1 MYFQILRQNNGNY
14 VRRYTTHSKNA
25 SPTFAKSLNKSRIKF
40 FDIMKKKLASVSL
53 LLLAFAANAQMTTM
67 STAPSIEKPEYN
79 KWSIE
84 LNGGVNKPTRAM
96 TPGYATES
104 LNLFHGDLGV
114 RYMFNPKFGVKL
126 DVGYDQFTEK
136 NNTPDFESRYVR
148 ASLQGVINVG
158 RALNFETWT
167 NTIGILA
174 HGGFGVSQI
183 STETGFGG
191 QDYMA
196 HGIAGLTGQIKL
208 SNRVALTGDL
218 TGIINGRQNWNFDG
232 MGNTTTDSFDG
243 ILLNASVGL
252 TFYLGKNEKHADWY
266 SEENERLNK
275 LEDRVTTIET
285 GLIDSDKDG
294 VADLY
299 DLEPNTIAGVAVNT
313 KGQSID
319 NNQNGVP
326 DELESYLEKTYGQN
340 GKDATNSTVEELIN
354 GGYVN
359 VYFDFNSSKP
369 TNASLSG
376 VDFLVKYLKNNPGKS
391 ADIIGYADEIG
402 KTSYNTQLSRKRAEA
417 VKKVAVNAGI
427 DASRL
432 NVIANGEDTSVN
444 KNSKE
449 ARQIVRR
456 VTFQVK

>member
-1 MYFQILRQNNGNY
+1 MA
-14 VRRYTTHSKNA
+14 TTSTK
-25 SPTFAKSLNKSRIKF
+25 P
-40 FDIMKKKLASVSL
+40 SVDQE
-53 LLLAFAANAQMTTM
+53 F
-67 STAPSIEKPEYN
+67 N

-96 TPGYATES
+96 TPGYTTES
-104 LNLFHGDLGV
+104 ANFFHGDLGV
-114 RYMFNPKFGVKL
+114 RYMFNPKFGLKL
-126 DVGYDQFTEK
+126 DVGYDQFKEK
-136 NNTPDFESRYVR
+136 KNTPDFESRYVR
-148 ASLQGVINVG
+148 ASLQGVVNVG

-167 NTIGILA
+167 NTIGLLA

-196 HGIAGLTGQIKL
+196 HGIAGLTGQIRL

-218 TGIINGRQNWNFDG
+218 TGIVNGRQNWNFDG
-232 MGNTTTDSFDG
+232 MGNTTTGSFDG
-243 ILLNASVGL
+243 VLLNASVGL
-252 TFYLGKNEKHADWY
+252 TFYLGKNQKHADWVG
-266 SEENERLNK
+266 E
-275 LEDRVTTIET
+275 EDRIGELEKRVDLIET

-319 NNQNGVP
+319 TNQNGVP
-326 DELESYLEKTYGQN
+326 DELESYLDKTYEKKGA
-340 GKDATNSTVEELIN
+340 GTATNNTVEELIN

-402 KTSYNTQLSRKRAEA
+402 SSSYNTELSRKRAEA

>member
-1 MYFQILRQNNGNY
+1 
-14 VRRYTTHSKNA
+14 
-25 SPTFAKSLNKSRIKF
+25 
-40 FDIMKKKLASVSL
+40 MKKKLVSASL
-53 LLLAFAANAQMTTM
+53 LLLSFAAGAQNMATT
-67 STAPSIEKPEYN
+67 STKPIVDQEYN

-96 TPGYATES
+96 TPGYTTES
-104 LNLFHGDLGV
+104 LNFFHGDLGV
-114 RYMFNPKFGVKL
+114 RYMFNPKFGLKL
-126 DVGYDQFTEK
+126 DVGYDQFKEK
-136 NNTPDFESRYVR
+136 KDTPDFESRYVR
-148 ASLQGVINVG
+148 ASLQGVVNVG

-167 NTIGILA
+167 NTIGLLA

-252 TFYLGKNEKHADWY
+252 TFYLGKNERHADWVG
-266 SEENERLNK
+266 E
-275 LEDRVTTIET
+275 EDRIGELEKRVDLIET
-285 GLIDSDKDG
+285 GLLDTDKDG

-299 DLEPNTIAGVAVNT
+299 DLEPNSIAGVAVNT

-326 DELESYLEKTYGQN
+326 DELESYLDKTYEKKGA
-340 GKDATNSTVEELIN
+340 GTATNNTVEELIN

-402 KTSYNTQLSRKRAEA
+402 NTNYNTELSRKRAEA
-417 VKKVAVNAGI
+417 VKKVAINAGI

>member
-1 MYFQILRQNNGNY
+1 
-14 VRRYTTHSKNA
+14 
-25 SPTFAKSLNKSRIKF
+25 
-40 FDIMKKKLASVSL
+40 MKKKLASVSL
-53 LLLAFAANAQMTTM
+53 VLLSFAANAQNMATT
-67 STAPSIEKPEYN
+67 STQPSIDAPAYN

-84 LNGGVNKPTRAM
+84 LNGGVNKPVRAM
-96 TPGYATES
+96 TPGYSSET
-104 LNLFHGDLGV
+104 LGLFHTDLGV
-114 RYMFNPKFGVKL
+114 RYMFNPKFGLKL
-126 DVGYDQFTEK
+126 DVGYDQLQER
-136 NNTPDFESRYVR
+136 NDTPEFDSKYYR
-148 ASLQGVINVG
+148 ASLQGVVNLG

-167 NTIGILA
+167 NTFGLLA
-174 HGGFGVSQI
+174 HGGFGVSQL
-183 STETGFGG
+183 SNDDGFDGK
-191 QDYMA
+191 DYMA
-196 HGIAGLTGQIKL
+196 HGIMGLTGQVRL

-218 TGIINGRQNWNFDG
+218 TGIINGRQNHNFDG
-232 MGNTTTDSFDG
+232 HGVPVNSSLEG
-243 ILLNASVGL
+243 VLLNASVGL

-266 SEENERLNK
+266 SEDNERLNK

-285 GLIDSDKDG
+285 NLIDTDKDG

-299 DLEPNTIAGVAVNT
+299 DLEPNTISGVAVNT

-319 NNQNGVP
+319 TNQNGVP
-326 DELESYLEKTYGQN
+326 DELESYLDKTYSKKGSE
-340 GKDATNSTVEELIN
+340 GATNNTVEELIN

-402 KTSYNTQLSRKRAEA
+402 NSSYNTELSRKRAEA
-417 VKKVAVNAGI
+417 VKKVATNAGI

-444 KNSKE
+444 KKSKE

>member
-1 MYFQILRQNNGNY
+1 MA
-14 VRRYTTHSKNA
+14 TT
-25 SPTFAKSLNKSRIKF
+25 
-40 FDIMKKKLASVSL
+40 
-53 LLLAFAANAQMTTM
+53 TTKP
-67 STAPSIEKPEYN
+67 STEQEYN
-79 KWSIE
+79 KWSLE
-84 LNGGVNKPTRAM
+84 LNGGVNKPTRTM
-96 TPGYATES
+96 TPGYATETA
-104 LNLFHGDLGV
+104 NFFHGDLGV
-114 RYMFNPKFGVKL
+114 RYMFNPKFGLKL
-126 DVGYDQFTEK
+126 DVGYDQFKEK
-136 NNTPDFESRYVR
+136 KNTPDFESRYVR
-148 ASLQGVINVG
+148 ASLQGVVNIG

-167 NTIGILA
+167 NTIGLLA

-196 HGIAGLTGQIKL
+196 HGIAGLTGQIRL

-218 TGIINGRQNWNFDG
+218 TGIVNGRQNWNFDG
-232 MGNTTTDSFDG
+232 MGNTTTGSFDG
-243 ILLNASVGL
+243 VLLNASVGL
-252 TFYLGKNEKHADWY
+252 TFYLGKQTKHADWVG
-266 SEENERLNK
+266 E
-275 LEDRVTTIET
+275 EDRIGELEKRVDLIET

-299 DLEPNTIAGVAVNT
+299 DLEPNSIAGVAVNT

-319 NNQNGVP
+319 TNQNGVP
-326 DELESYLEKTYGQN
+326 DELESYLDKTYEKKGA
-340 GKDATNSTVEELIN
+340 GTNTNNTVEELIN

-402 KTSYNTQLSRKRAEA
+402 NSNYNTELSRKRAEA

>member
-1 MYFQILRQNNGNY
+1 
-14 VRRYTTHSKNA
+14 
-25 SPTFAKSLNKSRIKF
+25 
-40 FDIMKKKLASVSL
+40 MKKKLASVSL
-53 LLLAFAANAQMTTM
+53 LLLAFAANAQNMATT
-67 STAPSIEKPEYN
+67 STQPSIDKAPYD

-84 LNGGVNKPTRAM
+84 LNGGLNKPTRTM
-96 TPGYATES
+96 TPGYTTS
-104 LNLFHGDLGV
+104 TLNPFHADLGV

-126 DVGYDQFTEK
+126 DVGYDQFNEK
-136 NNTPDFESRYVR
+136 DDTPDFESRYVR
-148 ASLQGVINVG
+148 ASLQGVVNIG

-167 NTIGILA
+167 NTIGVLA

-183 STETGFGG
+183 STETGYGG

-196 HGIAGLTGQIKL
+196 HGILGLTGQIKL

-218 TGIINGRQNWNFDG
+218 TGIVNGRQNWNFDG
-232 MGNTTTDSFDG
+232 MGTTKTGAFDG
-243 ILLNASVGL
+243 VLLNASVGL
-252 TFYLGKNEKHADWY
+252 TFYLGKNGKHADWVG
-266 SEENERLNK
+266 E
-275 LEDRVTTIET
+275 EDRYNELDQRVSLIET
-285 GLIDSDKDG
+285 GLLDTDKDG

-299 DLEPNTIAGVAVNT
+299 DLEPNSITGVAVNT

-319 NNQNGVP
+319 TNQNGVP
-326 DELESYLEKTYGQN
+326 DELESYLDKTYAKKGDN
-340 GKDATNSTVEELIN
+340 NLTNNTVEELIN

-376 VDFLVKYLKNNPGKS
+376 VDFLVKYLKNNPGKN

-402 KTSYNTQLSRKRAEA
+402 NSSYNTELSRKRAEA
-417 VKKVAVNAGI
+417 VKKVATNAGI

-432 NVIANGEDTSVN
+432 NVIASGEDTSVN

>member
-1 MYFQILRQNNGNY
+1 
-14 VRRYTTHSKNA
+14 
-25 SPTFAKSLNKSRIKF
+25 
-40 FDIMKKKLASVSL
+40 MKKKLASVSL
-53 LLLAFAANAQMTTM
+53 LLLSVAAGAQNMATT
-67 STAPSIEKPEYN
+67 SAQPTIEKNPYN

-84 LNGGVNKPTRAM
+84 LNGGINKPTRTM
-96 TPGYATES
+96 TEGYSTATLS
-104 LNLFHGDLGV
+104 PFHADLGV
-114 RYMFNPKFGVKL
+114 RYMFNPKFGLKF
-126 DVGYDQFTEK
+126 DFGYDQFKERD
-136 NNTPDFESRYVR
+136 NTPDFEGRQLR
-148 ASLQGVINVG
+148 TSLQGVINLG

-167 NTIGILA
+167 NTFGLLA
-174 HGGFGVSQI
+174 HGGFGVSQL
-183 STETGFGG
+183 SSDTGFDGK
-191 QDYMA
+191 DYTG
-196 HGIAGLTGQIKL
+196 HGILGLTGQVRL
-208 SNRVALTGDL
+208 SNRIALTGDL
-218 TGIINGRQNWNFDG
+218 TGIVNGRQNYNFDG
-232 MGNTTTDSFDG
+232 MSPTTSGSFDG
-243 ILLNASVGL
+243 VMLNASVGL

-266 SEENERLNK
+266 SEDNDKYNK
-275 LEDRVTTIET
+275 LEERVGLIET

-299 DLEPNTIAGVAVNT
+299 DLEPNSIAGVAVNT

-326 DELESYLEKTYGQN
+326 DELESYLDKTYGQKN
-340 GKDATNSTVEELIN
+340 ATATNNTVEELIN

-376 VDFLVKYLKNNPGKS
+376 VDFLVKYLKNNPSKS

-402 KTSYNTQLSRKRAEA
+402 SSSYNTELSRKRAEA
-417 VKKVAVNAGI
+417 VKKVALNAGI
-427 DASRL
+427 DGSRL

>member
-1 MYFQILRQNNGNY
+1 
-14 VRRYTTHSKNA
+14 
-25 SPTFAKSLNKSRIKF
+25 
-40 FDIMKKKLASVSL
+40 MKKKLASLSL
-53 LLLAFAANAQMTTM
+53 LLLTFAASAQNMATT
-67 STAPSIEKPEYN
+67 SATPVADQPQYN
-79 KWSIE
+79 KWSVE
-84 LNGGVNKPTRAM
+84 LNGGVNKPTRAI
-96 TPGYATES
+96 TPGYSTAT
-104 LNLFHGDLGV
+104 LNPFHADLGV
-114 RYMFNPKFGVKL
+114 RYMFSPKFGVKL
-126 DVGYDQFTEK
+126 DVGYDQFTERDD
-136 NNTPDFESRYVR
+136 TPEFESRSVR
-148 ASLQGVINVG
+148 ASLQGVVNIG

-183 STETGFGG
+183 STETGPGG
-191 QDYMA
+191 QDYMG
-196 HGIAGLTGQIKL
+196 HGILGLTGQIKL

-218 TGIINGRQNWNFDG
+218 TGIVNGRQNWNFDG
-232 MGNTTTDSFDG
+232 MGNTTTGSFDG
-243 ILLNASVGL
+243 VLLNASVGL
-252 TFYLGKNEKHADWY
+252 TFYLGKNEKHADWVG
-266 SEENERLNK
+266 E
-275 LEDRVTTIET
+275 EDRIGELEKRVDVIET
-285 GLIDSDKDG
+285 GLLDTDKDG

-299 DLEPNTIAGVAVNT
+299 DLEPNTVSGVAVNT

-340 GKDATNSTVEELIN
+340 GKGATNSTVEELIN

-402 KTSYNTQLSRKRAEA
+402 NTSYNTELSRKRAEA
-417 VKKVAVNAGI
+417 VKNVATNAGI

>member
-1 MYFQILRQNNGNY
+1 
-14 VRRYTTHSKNA
+14 
-25 SPTFAKSLNKSRIKF
+25 
-40 FDIMKKKLASVSL
+40 MKKKLASLSFL
-53 LLLAFAANAQMTTM
+53 LFAFAANAQNMTTT
-67 STAPSIEKPEYN
+67 STKTIIEKPTYD

-84 LNGGVNKPTRAM
+84 LNGGINKPTKTM
-96 TPGYATES
+96 TPGYATATF
-104 LNLFHGDLGV
+104 NPFHADLGV
-114 RYMFNPKFGVKL
+114 RYMFNPKFGLKM
-126 DVGYDQFTEK
+126 DFGYDQFKERDDS
-136 NNTPDFESRYVR
+136 PEFESRMLR
-148 ASLQGVINVG
+148 TSLQGVVNIG

-167 NTIGILA
+167 NTIGLLA
-174 HGGFGVSQI
+174 HGGFGVSQL
-183 STETGFGG
+183 TAENGFDGK
-191 QDYMA
+191 DYMG
-196 HGIAGLTGQIKL
+196 HGILGLTGQIKL
-208 SNRVALTGDL
+208 SNSVALTGDL
-218 TGIINGRQNWNFDG
+218 TGIVNGKQNHNFDG
-232 MGNTTTDSFDG
+232 MAPTTTGSFDG
-243 ILLNASVGL
+243 VLLNASVGL
-252 TFYLGKNEKHADWY
+252 TFYLGKNEKHADWF
-266 SEENERLNK
+266 SEENERLNN

-285 GLIDSDKDG
+285 NLIDTDKDG

-299 DLEPNTIAGVAVNT
+299 DLEPNTVGGVAVNT
-313 KGQSID
+313 KGQAVD
-319 NNQNGVP
+319 TNQNGVP

-340 GKDATNSTVEELIN
+340 GKGATNNTVEELIN

-391 ADIIGYADEIG
+391 ADIIGYSDEIG
-402 KTSYNTQLSRKRAEA
+402 GTGYNTELSRKRAEA
-417 VKKVAVNAGI
+417 VKNVAINAGI

>member
-1 MYFQILRQNNGNY
+1 
-14 VRRYTTHSKNA
+14 
-25 SPTFAKSLNKSRIKF
+25 
-40 FDIMKKKLASVSL
+40 MKKKLASVSL
-53 LLLAFAANAQMTTM
+53 VLLSFAANAQNMATT
-67 STAPSIEKPEYN
+67 STQPSVDQPAYN
-79 KWSIE
+79 RWSVE
-84 LNGGVNKPTRAM
+84 LNGGVNKPVRSM
-96 TPGYATES
+96 TPGYSSET
-104 LNLFHGDLGV
+104 LGLFHTDLGV
-114 RYMFNPKFGVKL
+114 RYMFNPKFGLKL
-126 DVGYDQFTEK
+126 DVGYDQLQER
-136 NNTPDFESRYVR
+136 NDTPEFDSKYYR
-148 ASLQGVINVG
+148 ASLQGVVNLG

-167 NTIGILA
+167 NTFGLLA
-174 HGGFGVSQI
+174 HGGFGVSQL
-183 STETGFGG
+183 SNDNGFDGK
-191 QDYMA
+191 DYMA
-196 HGIAGLTGQIKL
+196 HGIMGLTGQVRL

-218 TGIINGRQNWNFDG
+218 TGIINGRQNHNFDG
-232 MGNTTTDSFDG
+232 HGVPVNSSLEG
-243 ILLNASVGL
+243 VLLNASVGL

-266 SEENERLNK
+266 SEDNERLNK

-285 GLIDSDKDG
+285 NLIDTDKDG

-299 DLEPNTIAGVAVNT
+299 DLEPNTISGVAVNT

-319 NNQNGVP
+319 TNQNGVP
-326 DELESYLEKTYGQN
+326 DELESYLDKTYAKKGSES
-340 GKDATNSTVEELIN
+340 ATNNTVEELIN

-402 KTSYNTQLSRKRAEA
+402 NSSYNTELSRKRAEA
-417 VKKVAVNAGI
+417 VKKVATNAGI

>member
-1 MYFQILRQNNGNY
+1 
-14 VRRYTTHSKNA
+14 
-25 SPTFAKSLNKSRIKF
+25 
-40 FDIMKKKLASVSL
+40 MKKKLASVSL
-53 LLLAFAANAQMTTM
+53 LLLALSAGAQNMATTAAKPTVDQ
-67 STAPSIEKPEYN
+67 PEYN

-104 LNLFHGDLGV
+104 LNFFHADLGA

-126 DVGYDQFTEK
+126 DVGYDQFKEK
-136 NNTPDFESRYVR
+136 KDTPDFESRYVR

-196 HGIAGLTGQIKL
+196 HGIAGITGQVKL

-232 MGNTTTDSFDG
+232 MGNTAAGSFDG

-252 TFYLGKNEKHADWY
+252 TFYLGKHDKHADWVG
-266 SEENERLNK
+266 E
-275 LEDRVTTIET
+275 EDRIGELEKRVDLIET

-319 NNQNGVP
+319 QNQNGVP
-326 DELESYLEKTYGQN
+326 DELESYLDKTYEKKGN
-340 GKDATNSTVEELIN
+340 GAANNTVEELIN

-402 KTSYNTQLSRKRAEA
+402 NTNYNTELSRKRAEA
-417 VKKVAVNAGI
+417 VKKVAINAGI

>member
-1 MYFQILRQNNGNY
+1 
-14 VRRYTTHSKNA
+14 
-25 SPTFAKSLNKSRIKF
+25 
-40 FDIMKKKLASVSL
+40 MKKKLFSLSFLIAAFSVS
-53 LLLAFAANAQMTTM
+53 AQNMTTT
-67 STAPSIEKPEYN
+67 TAPAVDQQEYN

-84 LNGGVNKPTRAM
+84 LNGGVNKPMRAI
-96 TPGYATES
+96 TPGYSTAT
-104 LNLFHGDLGV
+104 LNPFHADLGV
-114 RYMFNPKFGVKL
+114 RYMFSPKFGVKL
-126 DVGYDQFTEK
+126 DVGYDQFTERDD
-136 NNTPDFESRYVR
+136 TPDFESRYVR
-148 ASLQGVINVG
+148 ASVQGVVNIG

-167 NTIGILA
+167 NTIGVLA

-183 STETGFGG
+183 STETGPGG
-191 QDYMA
+191 QDYMG
-196 HGIAGLTGQIKL
+196 HGILGLTGQVKL

-218 TGIINGRQNWNFDG
+218 TGIVNGRQNWNFDG
-232 MGNTTTDSFDG
+232 MGNTTTGSLDG
-243 ILLNASVGL
+243 VLLNASVGL
-252 TFYLGKNEKHADWY
+252 TVYLGKNEKHADWVG
-266 SEENERLNK
+266 E
-275 LEDRVTTIET
+275 EDRISELEKRVDLVET
-285 GLIDSDKDG
+285 GLLDTDKDG

-299 DLEPNTIAGVAVNT
+299 DLEPNSIAGVAVNT

-319 NNQNGVP
+319 TNQNGVP
-326 DELESYLEKTYGQN
+326 DELESYLDKTYEKKGA
-340 GKDATNSTVEELIN
+340 GSGTLTNNTVEELIN

-359 VYFDFNSSKP
+359 VYFDFNSAKP

-402 KTSYNTQLSRKRAEA
+402 SSNYNTELSRKRAEA
-417 VKKVAVNAGI
+417 VKKVATNAGI

>member
-1 MYFQILRQNNGNY
+1 MGR
-14 VRRYTTHSKNA
+14 
-25 SPTFAKSLNKSRIKF
+25 
-40 FDIMKKKLASVSL
+40 
-53 LLLAFAANAQMTTM
+53 
-67 STAPSIEKPEYN
+67 
-79 KWSIE
+79 
-84 LNGGVNKPTRAM
+84 TR
-96 TPGYATES
+96 
-104 LNLFHGDLGV
+104 
-114 RYMFNPKFGVKL
+114 
-126 DVGYDQFTEK
+126 
-136 NNTPDFESRYVR
+136 
-148 ASLQGVINVG
+148 
-158 RALNFETWT
+158 
-167 NTIGILA
+167 
-174 HGGFGVSQI
+174 
-183 STETGFGG
+183 TG
-191 QDYMA
+191 
-196 HGIAGLTGQIKL
+196 
-208 SNRVALTGDL
+208 
-218 TGIINGRQNWNFDG
+218 
-232 MGNTTTDSFDG
+232 SFDG
-243 ILLNASVGL
+243 VLLNASVGL

-266 SEENERLNK
+266 SVENERLSK

-285 GLIDSDKDG
+285 GLIDTDKDG

-299 DLEPNTIAGVAVNT
+299 DLEPNTTSGVAVNT

-319 NNQNGVP
+319 TNQNGVP

-340 GKDATNSTVEELIN
+340 GKGATNSTVEELIN

-391 ADIIGYADEIG
+391 ADIIGYSDEIG
-402 KTSYNTQLSRKRAEA
+402 NSNYNTELSRKRAEA
-417 VKKVAVNAGI
+417 VKTVAINAGI

>member
-1 MYFQILRQNNGNY
+1 
-14 VRRYTTHSKNA
+14 
-25 SPTFAKSLNKSRIKF
+25 
-40 FDIMKKKLASVSL
+40 MKKKLVSASL
-53 LLLAFAANAQMTTM
+53 LLLSFAAGAQNMATT
-67 STAPSIEKPEYN
+67 SAKPSVDQPEYN

-84 LNGGVNKPTRAM
+84 LNGGVNKPTRTM
-96 TPGYATES
+96 TPGYTTETA
-104 LNLFHGDLGV
+104 NLFHGDLGV
-114 RYMFNPKFGVKL
+114 RYMFNPKFGLKL
-126 DVGYDQFTEK
+126 DVGYDQFQEK
-136 NNTPDFESRYVR
+136 KNTPDFESRYVR
-148 ASLQGVINVG
+148 ASLQGVVNVG

-167 NTIGILA
+167 NTLGLLA
-174 HGGFGVSQI
+174 HGGFGVAQI

-191 QDYMA
+191 QDYVA
-196 HGIAGLTGQIKL
+196 HGIAGLTGQIRL

-218 TGIINGRQNWNFDG
+218 TGIVNGKQNWNFDG
-232 MGNTTTDSFDG
+232 MGNTTTGSFDG
-243 ILLNASVGL
+243 VLLNASVGL
-252 TFYLGKNEKHADWY
+252 TVYLGKNQKHADWY

-285 GLIDSDKDG
+285 NLIDTDKDG

-299 DLEPNTIAGVAVNT
+299 DLEPNTVSGVAVNT

-326 DELESYLEKTYGQN
+326 DELESYLENTYVKKGSET
-340 GKDATNSTVEELIN
+340 ATNGSVEQLIN

-402 KTSYNTQLSRKRAEA
+402 NSNYNTELSRKRAEA

>member
-1 MYFQILRQNNGNY
+1 
-14 VRRYTTHSKNA
+14 
-25 SPTFAKSLNKSRIKF
+25 
-40 FDIMKKKLASVSL
+40 MKKKLASLSFLVLS
-53 LLLAFAANAQMTTM
+53 FAASAQNMTTT
-67 STAPSIEKPEYN
+67 SVQPSIDKLAYN

-96 TPGYATES
+96 TAGYATET
-104 LNLFHGDLGV
+104 LNFFHADLGV

-126 DVGYDQFTEK
+126 DVGYDQFKERD
-136 NNTPDFESRYVR
+136 NTPDFESRYVR
-148 ASLQGVINVG
+148 TSLQGVVNIG

-191 QDYMA
+191 QDYMG
-196 HGIAGLTGQIKL
+196 HGILGLTGQIKL

-218 TGIINGRQNWNFDG
+218 TGIVNGKQNWNFDG
-232 MGNTTTDSFDG
+232 MGNTTTGSFDG
-243 ILLNASVGL
+243 VLLNASVGL
-252 TFYLGKNEKHADWY
+252 TFYLGKNEKHADWVG
-266 SEENERLNK
+266 E
-275 LEDRVTTIET
+275 EDRIDELEQRVATIENGILDT
-285 GLIDSDKDG
+285 DKDG

-319 NNQNGVP
+319 TNQNGVP

-340 GKDATNSTVEELIN
+340 GKGATNNTVEELIN

-391 ADIIGYADEIG
+391 ADIIGYSDEIG
-402 KTSYNTQLSRKRAEA
+402 SSNYNTELSRKRAEA

>member
-1 MYFQILRQNNGNY
+1 
-14 VRRYTTHSKNA
+14 
-25 SPTFAKSLNKSRIKF
+25 
-40 FDIMKKKLASVSL
+40 MKKKLASVSL
-53 LLLAFAANAQMTTM
+53 VLLSFAANAQNMATT
-67 STAPSIEKPEYN
+67 STQPSVDQPAYN
-79 KWSIE
+79 RWSIE
-84 LNGGVNKPTRAM
+84 LNGGVNKPMRSM
-96 TPGYATES
+96 TPGYSSET
-104 LNLFHGDLGV
+104 LGLFHTDLGV
-114 RYMFNPKFGVKL
+114 RYMFNPKFGLKL
-126 DVGYDQFTEK
+126 DVGYDQLQER
-136 NNTPDFESRYVR
+136 NDTPEFDSKYYR
-148 ASLQGVINVG
+148 ASLQGVVNLG

-167 NTIGILA
+167 NTFGLLA
-174 HGGFGVSQI
+174 HGGFGVSQL
-183 STETGFGG
+183 SNDDGFDGK
-191 QDYMA
+191 DYMA
-196 HGIAGLTGQIKL
+196 HGIMGLTGQVRL

-218 TGIINGRQNWNFDG
+218 TGIVNGRQNHNFDG
-232 MGNTTTDSFDG
+232 HGVPANSSLEG
-243 ILLNASVGL
+243 VLLNASVGL

-266 SEENERLNK
+266 SEDNERLNK

-285 GLIDSDKDG
+285 NLIDTDKDG

-299 DLEPNTIAGVAVNT
+299 DLEPNTISGVAVNT

-319 NNQNGVP
+319 TNQNGVP
-326 DELESYLEKTYGQN
+326 DELESYLDKTYSKKGSES
-340 GKDATNSTVEELIN
+340 ATNNTVEELIN

-391 ADIIGYADEIG
+391 ADIIGYSDEIG
-402 KTSYNTQLSRKRAEA
+402 SSDYNTELSRKRAEA
-417 VKKVAVNAGI
+417 VKKVAENAGI

-456 VTFQVK
+456 VTFKVK

>member
-1 MYFQILRQNNGNY
+1 
-14 VRRYTTHSKNA
+14 
-25 SPTFAKSLNKSRIKF
+25 
-40 FDIMKKKLASVSL
+40 MKKKLVSVSL
-53 LLLAFAANAQMTTM
+53 LLLALTAGAQNMATT
-67 STAPSIEKPEYN
+67 SAKTIVDQPEYN

-96 TPGYATES
+96 TTGYATES
-104 LNLFHGDLGV
+104 LNFFHGDLGV

-126 DVGYDQFTEK
+126 DVGYDQFKEK
-136 NNTPDFESRYVR
+136 KNTPDFESRYVR

-196 HGIAGLTGQIKL
+196 HGIAGITGQIKL

-232 MGNTTTDSFDG
+232 MGNTTTGSFDG

-252 TFYLGKNEKHADWY
+252 TFYLGKHEKHADWVG
-266 SEENERLNK
+266 E
-275 LEDRVTTIET
+275 EDRIGELEKRVDLIET

-326 DELESYLEKTYGQN
+326 DELESYLDKTYEKKGA
-340 GKDATNSTVEELIN
+340 GSATNNTVEELIN

-402 KTSYNTQLSRKRAEA
+402 SSNYNAELSRKRAEA
-417 VKKVAVNAGI
+417 VKKVAINAGI

>member
-1 MYFQILRQNNGNY
+1 
-14 VRRYTTHSKNA
+14 
-25 SPTFAKSLNKSRIKF
+25 
-40 FDIMKKKLASVSL
+40 MKKKLASVSIL
-53 LLLAFAANAQMTTM
+53 LLSFAAGAQNVATT
-67 STAPSIEKPEYN
+67 SNQPTVDTPAYN

-84 LNGGVNKPTRAM
+84 LNGGVGKPLRAM
-96 TPGYATES
+96 TPGYSTAT
-104 LNLFHGDLGV
+104 LNPFHADLGV
-114 RYMFNPKFGVKL
+114 RYMFSPTFGAKL
-126 DVGYDQFTEK
+126 DVGYDQFQERDD
-136 NNTPDFESRYVR
+136 TPNFESRYVR
-148 ASLQGVINVG
+148 TSLQGVINLG

-183 STETGFGG
+183 STETGYGG
-191 QDYMA
+191 QDYMG
-196 HGIAGLTGQIKL
+196 HGIMGLTGQIKL
-208 SNRVALTGDL
+208 SNRIALTGDL
-218 TGIINGRQNWNFDG
+218 TGIVNGRQNWNFDG
-232 MGNTTTDSFDG
+232 MGQARTGSLDG

-266 SEENERLNK
+266 AEENDRLNK
-275 LEDRVTTIET
+275 LEDRV
-285 GLIDSDKDG
+285 GLIENGLLDTDKDG

-299 DLEPNTIAGVAVNT
+299 DLEPNSITGVAVNT

-319 NNQNGVP
+319 TNQNGVP
-326 DELESYLEKTYGQN
+326 DELESYLDKTYAKKGDN
-340 GKDATNSTVEELIN
+340 NLTNNTVEELIN

-391 ADIIGYADEIG
+391 ADIIGYSDEIG
-402 KTSYNTQLSRKRAEA
+402 SSNYNTELSRKRAEA
-417 VKKVAVNAGI
+417 VKAVAVNAGI

>member
-1 MYFQILRQNNGNY
+1 
-14 VRRYTTHSKNA
+14 
-25 SPTFAKSLNKSRIKF
+25 
-40 FDIMKKKLASVSL
+40 MKKKLASVSL
-53 LLLAFAANAQMTTM
+53 LLLAFAANAQNMATT
-67 STAPSIEKPEYN
+67 SVQPTVDKPAYN

-84 LNGGVNKPTRAM
+84 LNGGVNKPTRTM
-96 TPGYATES
+96 TDGYSTAT
-104 LNLFHGDLGV
+104 LNPFHADLGV
-114 RYMFNPKFGVKL
+114 RYMFNPKFGLKL
-126 DVGYDQFTEK
+126 DVGYDQFQERDD
-136 NNTPDFESRYVR
+136 TPEFESRLIR
-148 ASLQGVINVG
+148 TSLQGVINVG

-167 NTIGILA
+167 NTFGLLA
-174 HGGFGVSQI
+174 HGGFGVSQLT
-183 STETGFGG
+183 SDSGFDGE
-191 QDYMA
+191 DYVG
-196 HGIAGLTGQIKL
+196 HGIVGLTGQIRL

-218 TGIINGRQNWNFDG
+218 TGIVNGRQNWNFDG
-232 MGNTTTDSFDG
+232 MGPTTSGSFDG
-243 ILLNASVGL
+243 VLLNASVGL

-285 GLIDSDKDG
+285 GLIDTDKDG

-299 DLEPNTIAGVAVNT
+299 DLEPNTVSGVAVNT

-326 DELESYLEKTYGQN
+326 DELESYLEKTYVQKG
-340 GKDATNSTVEELIN
+340 GETATNNTVEELIN

-391 ADIIGYADEIG
+391 ADIIGYSDEIG
-402 KTSYNTQLSRKRAEA
+402 SSDYNSELSRKRAEA
-417 VKKVAVNAGI
+417 VKNVAINAGI

-456 VTFQVK
+456 VTFKVK